1 MNRTS
6 PPLSQN
12 VIIMYYKS
20 NQSKGKEQ
28 RIYNI
33 SESNFIYSNNE
44 HTPSKRA
51 LPYYSVFYLPEDAP
65 DLLEEIFRYIGIL
78 KEDGTLIR
86 NVSIVALYWLL
97 RDETIIHQNVSLR
110 RFQKTVY
117 EAFNTEFKEQKWRHN
132 GKASNNEA
140 YYGYEKMIR
149 FYLGT
154 TPKGRVKSQHH
165 VNTF

>member
-1 MNRTS
+1 MSN
-6 PPLSQN
+6 
-12 VIIMYYKS
+12 KS
-20 NQSKGKEQ
+20 NQSQGNEQ
-28 RIYNI
+28 RIYEFTSRNLI
-33 SESNFIYSNNE
+33 CPNNE

-65 DLLEEIFRYIGIL
+65 DLLEEIFQYIGIL

-86 NVSIVALYWLL
+86 NVSIVSLYWLL

-117 EAFNTEFKEQKWRHN
+117 EAFNTEFKEQKWRHK
-132 GKASNNEA
+132 GKAGNNEA

-154 TPKGRVKSQHH
+154 TQKGRVKSQHH